1 MYSFWITGQRFPQ
14 TTNPFI
20 EWAVNPF
27 FNYNSLCWGTAVIN
41 KQKIKVGRHQ
51 VKVKHQ
57 KAVFWVLFFF
67 IGEVYGMAYTTTLS
81 HIY

>member
-27 FNYNSLCWGTAVIN
+27 FNYNSLSWGTAIIN
-41 KQKIKVGRHQ
+41 KQKIKVGIKSKSNTKRQ
-51 VKVKHQ
+51 FFG
-57 KAVFWVLFFF
+57 VFFLFFF
-67 IGEVYGMAYTTTLS
+67 IGEV
-81 HIY
+81 